1 MLFLS
6 RKTFSTQTVLCL
18 DFFLFSLR
26 YFHKMQKRTL
36 LLLFFC
42 SLFLFFNY
50 LQQYTF
56 SISNAFVRNTAM
68 KMEKKKKKQKLSNT
82 LRLKFC
88 YLNIICFLHL
98 SFFIHPCYHRNIIGH
113 IVKNLQKNKCFC
125 FNEII

>member
-26 YFHKMQKRTL
+26 YFHKMQNRAL

-68 KMEKKKKKQKLSNT
+68 KMEKKKKKAKAKQHPETEILLLEHYLLSSS
-82 LRLKFC
+82 F
-88 YLNIICFLHL
+88 FLHSSML
-98 SFFIHPCYHRNIIGH
+98 SSKYYRTYCKKSAKKQVFLF
-113 IVKNLQKNKCFC
+113 
-125 FNEII
+125 

>member
-6 RKTFSTQTVLCL
+6 RKTFSTRTVLCL

-26 YFHKMQKRTL
+26 YFHKMQKRAL

-113 IVKNLQKNKCFC
+113 IVKNLQKSKCFC